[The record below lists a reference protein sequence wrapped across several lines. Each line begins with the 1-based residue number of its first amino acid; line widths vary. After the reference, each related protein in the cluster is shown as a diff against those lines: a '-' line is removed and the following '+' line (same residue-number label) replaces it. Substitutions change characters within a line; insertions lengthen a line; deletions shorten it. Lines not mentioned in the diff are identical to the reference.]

1 MEFYLDTADVQAVR
15 KLNRIL
21 PIAGVTTNPSIL
33 AKEKRPAFDVL
44 AELQDII
51 GEKGQLFAQTL
62 SRDEESMVT
71 EALQLR
77 EHFPS
82 IVVKVPTTP
91 EGIAAIKILTAQN
104 VPTLGTAVYGA
115 GQGFLAALAGAK
127 YVAPY
132 VNRIDAQGGNG
143 VETVR
148 ELQHLLDLHQP
159 DSMVLAASFRT
170 PRQALDCMLAGCR
183 AITIGSDVAELF
195 LADPAVF
202 AALDKFE
209 ADWNDTFG
217 TLTF

>member
-1 MEFYLDTADVQAVR
+1 MEFYLDTADVHAVR
-15 KLNRIL
+15 KLNRVL
-21 PIAGVTTNPSIL
+21 PIVGVTTNPSII
-33 AKEKRPAFDVL
+33 AKEKRPAFEVL

-51 GEKGQLFAQTL
+51 GERGQLFAQTL
-62 SRDEESMVT
+62 SREAEQMVE

-77 EHFPS
+77 EKFPS

-91 EGIAAIKILTAQN
+91 EGIAAIKMLTEQH

-148 ELQHLLDLHQP
+148 ELQRLLDLHKP

-183 AITIGSDVAELF
+183 SITIGTDVAELF

-202 AALDKFE
+202 AALDKFD
-209 ADWNDTFG
+209 ADWNSAFSK
-217 TLTF
+217 LVF